1 MEFAA
6 QKARAGLWTPEEAP
20 QRSRDALQGLITG
33 VIRGQ
38 GHRFYKAANESGHLC
53 GWIWIG
59 PPPDARRVP
68 NEQYLYQIT
77 VDENVRGRGYGR
89 MMLQALEALL
99 TAEGVETL
107 RLNVFHWNRVARA
120 LYDSAGYEVL
130 SAGETSAEMCK
141 RLVTGALE
149 NS

>member
-1 MEFAA
+1 VEFAA

-99 TAEGVETL
+99 AAEGVETL
-107 RLNVFHWNRVARA
+107 RLNVFSTGTGSRG

-130 SAGETSAEMCK
+130 SAGEASAELCK
-141 RLVTGALE
+141 RLSPAR
-149 NS
+149 

>member
-6 QKARAGLWTPEEAP
+6 QKSRAGLWAPEEAL

-33 VIRGQ
+33 VILGQ
-38 GHRFYKAANESGHLC
+38 GHRFYKATDESGHLC

-59 PPPDARRVP
+59 PPPDAPQLP

-77 VDENVRGRGYGR
+77 VEESVRGRGYGR
-89 MMLQALEALL
+89 RMLQALEALL

-107 RLNVFHWNRVARA
+107 RLNVFHWNRAARA
-120 LYDSAGYEVL
+120 LYDSAGYEVVSEGEA
-130 SAGETSAEMCK
+130 SAGMYK
-141 RLVTGALE
+141 RLSPGALE